1 MAKGIV
7 TLGDLE
13 SWKEKC
19 RTWTEELSTLYA
31 DLSHSPNA
39 KGAIEINSRE
49 SWDRIEEDMTRILLN
64 VSAGIAKAKYQ
75 KKDVPAEP
83 AAKPSETPKPKRK
96 RTTS

>member
-13 SWKEKC
+13 NWKEKC
-19 RTWTEELSTLYA
+19 RTWTEELNSLHA

-39 KGAIEINSRE
+39 QGVVEINSRE

-75 KKDVPAEP
+75 KKDVPAE
-83 AAKPSETPKPKRK
+83 AATKSPETPKPKRK